1 MTPHGPWAQTWQ
13 LAAQQA
19 AAHQHTF
26 LQGSAIHLAGGV
38 GDLNL
43 APGRA
48 TGIVTAHQD
57 EPARAQL
64 DLVPFT
70 ADERATL
77 GTALAAGPHRELLL
91 AGHLPAALT
100 DSEHT
105 GGVAITPD
113 PAHLAFDCSC
123 GQAPCRHT
131 AALAHAVTDRLTADP
146 ALLLLLRGL
155 HGHRLTQLLHD
166 HAPGARP
173 KHQRQYAAFVPAHQ
187 AFQARPATLPSAPAA
202 SGPLPEPGTVTF
214 ADAPLPAPPEPAPEL
229 AQLRHLAALAADE
242 ARHLLASRGTLD
254 SDPVS
259 DAVRI
264 AAALPPAGK
273 VPDLAHRLGL
283 EPGELR
289 LLLAAHEVAGAAGV
303 RAARTDFPADPALL
317 ERALQAIAPLRPANR
332 SPLSAEGSRIT
343 DLLVSVQVRVDPDGS
358 WYPFTAD
365 DGAWRLAG
373 PAAQDAAGAYRSALA
388 SRRARPKVLVQDR
401 DRHA

>member
-1 MTPHGPWAQTWQ
+1 MTPNGPWAQAWQ

-26 LQGSAIHLAGGV
+26 LQASAIHLAGGV

-43 APGRA
+43 AAGRA
-48 TGIVTAHQD
+48 TGLVTAHQD

-70 ADERATL
+70 ADEQATL
-77 GTALAAGPHRELLL
+77 AAALAAGPHRELLL

-100 DSEHT
+100 DSDHT
-105 GGVAITPD
+105 GGINIAPD
-113 PAHLAFDCSC
+113 PGHFTWDCSC

-131 AALAHAVTDRLTADP
+131 AALAHAVTDRLDADS

-155 HGHRLTQLLHD
+155 GEHRLTQLLHD

-173 KHQRQYAAFVPAHQ
+173 KRQHQYAALVPAHQ
-187 AFQARPATLPSAPAA
+187 AFQARPAALPTPAA
-202 SGPLPEPGTVTF
+202 SEPLQEPNAVTF
-214 ADAPLPAPPEPAPEL
+214 ADAPLPAPPEPAPAL

-242 ARHLLASRGTLD
+242 ARYLLAGRGTPD

-264 AAALPPAGK
+264 AAALPAAGK
-273 VPDLAHRLGL
+273 VPDLAHHLGL
-283 EPGELR
+283 EPDELR
-289 LLLAAHEVAGAAGV
+289 LLLAAHVAGGAAGV

-317 ERALQAIAPLRPANR
+317 ERAQRAIAPLRPASR
-332 SPLSAEGSRIT
+332 APLSAEGNRIT
-343 DLLVSVQVRVDPDGS
+343 DTLVGVQVRVDPDGN
-358 WYPFTAD
+358 WHPFTAA
-365 DGAWRLAG
+365 DGDWRLAG
-373 PAAQDAAGAYRSALA
+373 PAAQDAAGAYRDALA
-388 SRRARPKVLVQDR
+388 SRRIRTKVLSQDR
-401 DRHA
+401 GRHA